1 MTNRQARSAE
11 FGAVLRSAREHAGLT
26 QEQLAGLSTVSIRAI
41 RDLERGR
48 VVRPRRDTVRLLA
61 DAMRLGDTGRAALEL
76 AADSAS
82 VGKAL
87 RDVYSPELAC
97 PPMPVH
103 TLFGRESEL
112 RALADLLGGERERLV
127 TVVGLPGVGKSR
139 LAQEAALQ
147 VHRRG
152 DIPVLWL
159 PMDGAGRT
167 PDKAAHRPRTA
178 LANWVRPLVS
188 EGGRYDELAA
198 FIADRPTLLVLDG
211 HEVTPATSPA
221 LMYLLHSCR
230 RLRILLTSR
239 HPHHVSGGRLLPLAP
254 LPTVLAPGPPPITGP
269 AAISGPAAM
278 SPLPGDSLSARRPAV
293 ELMLSY
299 VSHLR
304 PDLLLT
310 DSVIAVVA
318 EICEALDGIPQAL
331 EAATSWLL
339 LYSLEQLRE
348 MARESPLALVDG
360 APSLTLGAAAPLGDL
375 LASVRA
381 GLPDRQADLLAAMA
395 PSASSWTVD
404 DAAEALGVPSARAA
418 QDVHALLLHG
428 LIRQFPAGPGGAA
441 RPGRF
446 SVLHLVRDLVTGGRP
461 SPEDAAPRLLATG
474 AV

>member
-11 FGAVLRSAREHAGLT
+11 FGAVLRGAREKAGLT

-48 VVRPRRDTVRLLA
+48 VVRPRKDTVRLLA

-87 RDVYSPELAC
+87 HDVYSPELAC

-112 RALADLLGGERERLV
+112 RALSDLLGSERERLV

-159 PMDGAGRT
+159 PMDAGGRT
-167 PDKAAHRPRTA
+167 TDKAAHRPQTA

-188 EGGRYDELAA
+188 EGGHYDELAS

-211 HEVTPATSPA
+211 HEMTPATSPA
-221 LMYLLHSCR
+221 LIYLLHSCR

-239 HPHHVSGGRLLPLAP
+239 RPHHVSGGRLLPLAP
-254 LPTVLAPGPPPITGP
+254 LPTTLAPGPPPIP
-269 AAISGPAAM
+269 GPAAM

-310 DSVIAVVA
+310 DSVIGIVA

-360 APSLTLGAAAPLGDL
+360 APPLTLGAAAPLGEL

-381 GLPDRQADLLAAMA
+381 GLPDRQAALLAAMA

-404 DAAEALGVPSARAA
+404 DAAEVLGVPSARAA

-428 LIRQFPAGPGGAA
+428 LIRQFPAAPGGAD
-441 RPGRF
+441 RPGEF

-461 SPEDAAPRLLATG
+461 SEEDAAPRLLATG
-474 AV
+474 AA